1 METYL
6 AIISLQH
13 DLLHKRPD
21 RFGLDD
27 TIKEEIK
34 KNIHLTPSDIFKQ
47 LEQQYPDLTQKQV
60 HAWWTYFIKEVYM
73 RNDNQ
78 LLSAQK
84 LLYEYKYE
92 LFYKSSE
99 IGIQYFGFLTPF
111 FNILKKN
118 KEIFVDATCK
128 YNLLLFI
135 FNFFFFFIK
144 LNIKYIIF

>member
-1 METYL
+1 MKTYL

-21 RFGLDD
+21 WFGLDD

-73 RNDNQ
+73 RNNNQ
-78 LLSAQK
+78 LLSA
-84 LLYEYKYE
+84 
-92 LFYKSSE
+92 
-99 IGIQYFGFLTPF
+99 
-111 FNILKKN
+111 
-118 KEIFVDATCK
+118 
-128 YNLLLFI
+128 
-135 FNFFFFFIK
+135 
-144 LNIKYIIF
+144 

>member
-21 RFGLDD
+21 RFGLYD

-60 HAWWTYFIKEVYM
+60 HA
-73 RNDNQ
+73 
-78 LLSAQK
+78 
-84 LLYEYKYE
+84 
-92 LFYKSSE
+92 
-99 IGIQYFGFLTPF
+99 
-111 FNILKKN
+111 
-118 KEIFVDATCK
+118 
-128 YNLLLFI
+128 
-135 FNFFFFFIK
+135 
-144 LNIKYIIF
+144 

>member
-1 METYL
+1 MKTYL
-6 AIISLQH
+6 AIISLQY

-21 RFGLDD
+21 QFGLDD
-27 TIKEEIK
+27 IIKEEIK

-135 FNFFFFFIK
+135 FNLFFFFFYK
-144 LNIKYIIF
+144 IKY